1 WQRDS
6 GSIAFHDPANA
17 CGDFTQQVAQLEVR
31 HHPVG
36 QVKDQ
41 LQPFILTCQ
50 LRLRLVR
57 SFKIQRTVDGDS
69 ELVRDQCEELD
80 CLSRIGVGT
89 RVAHPKDSDTAV
101 HCGEREDARGANPEL
116 SEVLAHSRIP
126 GFALPIRDD
135 KWLLVLEH
143 PRGRRFVWQKI
154 RDGHFLVLPWR
165 VEHTPLHRQCLAID
179 DVHQDIVEGD
189 KPPQFAGETL
199 TKSADVTIT
208 SDGRCRAEQVLVP
221 APGHVERGYSLRV
234 SNHGSSLYSSR
245 VEYCVID

>member
-1 WQRDS
+1 M
-6 GSIAFHDPANA
+6 
-17 CGDFTQQVAQLEVR
+17 
-31 HHPVG
+31 
-36 QVKDQ
+36 
-41 LQPFILTCQ
+41 
-50 LRLRLVR
+50 R
-57 SFKIQRTVDGDS
+57 SVKIQRTVDGHS

-89 RVAHPKDSDTAV
+89 RVAHRKNSDAAV

-135 KWLLVLEH
+135 NRLLVLEH
-143 PRGRRFVWQKI
+143 PRGRGFVWLKI
-154 RDGHFLVLPWR
+154 RDGHLVLAWR

-179 DVHQDIVEGD
+179 NVHQHIVEGD

-199 TKSADVTIT
+199 TESADVTIT
-208 SDGRCRAEQVLVP
+208 SDGRCRAEQVPIP

-245 VEYCVID
+245 VEYCVIDWEEQEKDSQKFGAFRCRAE